1 MKSIIPLV
9 TCCLLMS
16 LTACSSDTD
25 SDIADQDP
33 VWEDQ
38 VEALD
43 EAKGVEDMLKKA
55 AEAQSENIQSQT
67 E

>member
-1 MKSIIPLV
+1 MKSLIPLV
-9 TCCLLMS
+9 VCSVLMS

-25 SDIADQDP
+25 TEATEDGH

-43 EAKGVEDMLKKA
+43 EAKEVEDTLKKA
-55 AEAQSENIQSQT
+55 AEAQLEAIESQT